1 MKLLKLLL
9 ERVGR
14 PGLIGPAGVACE
26 KRCERQMR
34 GYFNKLHDDILALKL
49 EELVASGASAEIAGH
64 TAEIRVH
71 NVLRNNRTLLLHIL
85 ITNIYHTAMVA
96 DKTNIM
102 AEAEPGQA
110 KVVKNELSKLDKLG
124 LSGQEAAT
132 YAAKYAAG
140 LVSGIDRTTQK
151 IIAGIIRDSVTDM
164 LGVPGTARQLRLTL
178 DNMTKSRATLIART
192 EMNQTWSW
200 AALEKMHRDGVEY
213 KQLIVHPDELLCDI
227 CSSIADAGPVPVD
240 DPFVDDEGE
249 EYDSSPIHP
258 NCRCATTGAPP
269 PAEED

>member
-1 MKLLKLLL
+1 MIKELL
-9 ERVGR
+9 ERAGR
-14 PGLIGPAGVACE
+14 PGLIGLAGMACE

-34 GYFNKLHDDILALKL
+34 GYFRKLHDDIIALKL
-49 EELVASGASAEIAGH
+49 EEIVASGATADIAAH
-64 TAEIRVH
+64 TAEVRVS
-71 NVLRNNRTLLLHIL
+71 NVLRNNRALLLGIL
-85 ITNIYHTAMVA
+85 VTNIYHTALVA
-96 DKTNIM
+96 DKTNVM
-102 AEAEPGQA
+102 AEADKQ
-110 KVVKNELSKLDKLG
+110 KQINVELSKLDKLG
-124 LSGQEAAT
+124 LSGQEAAQ

-151 IIAGIIRDSVTDM
+151 IIADIIRKSVVDM
-164 LGVPGTARQLRLTL
+164 LGVPGTAKQIRLSL
-178 DNMTKSRATLIART
+178 ANMSKNRATLIART

-200 AALEKMHRDGVEY
+200 AALQKMSREGVEY
-213 KQLIVHPDELLCDI
+213 KQLIVHPDELLCPI

-269 PAEED
+269 PAQEDQ